1 MGQTK
6 QAKTITSQTIT
17 AMMGYLQ
24 TTRQP
29 LRNQLVFLLS
39 VKGGLRAIEISN
51 LTWSMVM
58 DAEGNLTDEF
68 VITNHASKGKTGGR
82 VVPIARQLKD
92 ILVEYHAFT
101 TRKEPHQRIVQT
113 ERSDKPSARVIVNM
127 FSRWYQAVGLEGCS
141 SHSGRRTFITNGAK
155 KITAVG
161 GSLRDIQYLSGHSSL
176 QTTQRYIDGD
186 SEARRKVVD
195 II

>member
-6 QAKTITSQTIT
+6 QAKTISPQMIT
-17 AMMGYLQ
+17 AVLGYLK

-29 LRNQLVFLLS
+29 VRNQLVFLLS
-39 VKGGLRAIEISN
+39 VKGGLRAIEISK
-51 LTWSMVM
+51 LTWSMVL
-58 DAEGNLTDEF
+58 DAEGNLTDEII
-68 VITNHASKGKTGGR
+68 ITNDASKGKTGGR
-82 VVPIARQLKD
+82 VVPIAKQLKD
-92 ILVEYHAFT
+92 ILAEYYRTT
-101 TRKEPHQRIVQT
+101 TRNEPHHNIIQT
-113 ERSDKPSARVIVNM
+113 ERNDKPSARVIVNM
-127 FSRWYQAVGLEGCS
+127 FSRWYNAIGLEGCS

-195 II
+195 MI